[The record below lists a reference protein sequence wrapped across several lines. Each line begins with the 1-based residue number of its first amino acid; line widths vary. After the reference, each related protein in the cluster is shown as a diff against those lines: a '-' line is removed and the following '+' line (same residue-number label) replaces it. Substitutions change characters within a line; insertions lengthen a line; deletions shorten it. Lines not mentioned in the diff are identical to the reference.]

1 MYRSRWCLLSE
12 TSLILCIRM
21 LQKDFRG
28 MCFVMIMNPIVRK
41 SVSKGMM
48 IVVIVVVIVICIV
61 GSLKLLER
69 RKKKHGSD
77 SSRTNSRRERKS
89 LLIDVDLIVCEIR
102 HRRE

>member
-1 MYRSRWCLLSE
+1 MHAGPQASKDAPEGFPSEMY
-12 TSLILCIRM
+12 
-21 LQKDFRG
+21 
-28 MCFVMIMNPIVRK
+28 FVMIMNPIVRK

-48 IVVIVVVIVICIV
+48 IVVIVIVICIV

-89 LLIDVDLIVCEIR
+89 LLIDIDCDCL
-102 HRRE
+102 